1 MKTIA
6 KTSIALGAAALGL
19 TSMPALAQNTTDP
32 AATTTYPAPQP
43 VDDDDDGDE
52 GKWGLLGLLGLAG
65 LLGLKRRDRDH
76 HDHHHANTGGGTS
89 NRM

>member
-1 MKTIA
+1 MKTFTKIA
-6 KTSIALGAAALGL
+6 IAFAATLGLGA
-19 TSMPALAQNTTDP
+19 PAQAQNTADP
-32 AATTTYPAPQP
+32 AATTTTYPA
-43 VDDDDDGDE
+43 VDQDDDDGDE

-76 HDHHHANTGGGTS
+76 HDHHHVNTGSNS